1 MSNVGLAIPNR
12 VSEFQLSFTIRHS
25 SFVIRF
31 FMIPFARQRWLGF
44 GLFLA
49 AAALIAY
56 WHSQWA
62 GRVPGL
68 AYLTGWALFAVILAL
83 TVFNARKK
91 LPFLP
96 LLSSETWLQFHIY
109 AGLITGGLF
118 AAHISYRW
126 PTGWFEGVLAWLYAF
141 VMLSGFYGLFLSRTI
156 PKRLTTRGGEVLFE
170 RIPAIRRAL
179 ADHAEALA
187 LKSVADAKSTTIAD
201 FYAREL
207 KEFFGGTRNLMLHY
221 LEVRSPVQRLMNRID
236 DLNRYLSAPERATLG
251 EIADLVR
258 QKDGL
263 DYHYALQLSLKL
275 WLFTHIPLT
284 YSLLLWTLAHIVIVF
299 AFSGGAK

>member
-1 MSNVGLAIPNR
+1 
-12 VSEFQLSFTIRHS
+12 
-25 SFVIRF
+25 
-31 FMIPFARQRWLGF
+31 MIPFARQRWLGF
-44 GLFLA
+44 ALFIA
-49 AAALIAY
+49 AAVVVVY
-56 WHSQWA
+56 WHSQWT

-68 AYLTGWALFAVILAL
+68 AYLTGWALFAVILVL
-83 TVFNARKK
+83 TLFNARKK

-96 LLSSETWLQFHIY
+96 LFSSEAWLQFHIF
-109 AGLITGGLF
+109 AGLITGVLF
-118 AAHISYRW
+118 AVHISYRW
-126 PTGWFEGVLAWLYAF
+126 PTGWFEGVLAWLYAL

-179 ADHAEALA
+179 ADRAEALA

-207 KEFFGGTRNLMLHY
+207 REFFGGTRNLLLHY

-236 DLNRYLSAPERATLG
+236 DLNRYLNAPERATLA

-263 DYHYALQLSLKL
+263 DYHYSLQFSLKL

-284 YSLLLWTLAHIVIVF
+284 YSLLLWTLAHIVVVF
-299 AFSGGAK
+299 AYSGGAR